1 MPLQFKIMRRSKELC
16 APIYLT
22 PQEVKISALNK
33 LEALEALSL
42 NRQWV
47 DNSAIFL
54 RKDGTFSHEVAKR
67 GGLQT
72 HIQTAYLSVASF
84 ISPPGYQD
92 SPEEERLRNARRQLL
107 VSILAHAWLWGRPK
121 VLDNQGNLVA
131 FEKRPVIAPQDI
143 LDFFDRVRAHEAS
156 YTYEEIQK
164 FLFNAQ
170 EVPLHLDK
178 SKWNITGFF
187 ACLRW
192 DNLHNLR
199 RVGGP
204 WCSCRM
210 EKDCYPPPYYN
221 NSLTKGPY
229 LGLAQR
235 LGHWLLRGNK
245 ERGRAGCQAEMTKAE
260 YLEKDYQ

>member
-1 MPLQFKIMRRSKELC
+1 MRRSKELC

-72 HIQTAYLSVASF
+72 LIQTAYLSVASF

-92 SPEEERLRNARRQLL
+92 SPEEERLRNATKC
-107 VSILAHAWLWGRPK
+107 SSPK

>member
-1 MPLQFKIMRRSKELC
+1 MPLQFKVMRRSKELC

-72 HIQTAYLSVASF
+72 LIQTAYLSKKKD
-84 ISPPGYQD
+84 Y
-92 SPEEERLRNARRQLL
+92 EMLRNARRQLL

>member
-1 MPLQFKIMRRSKELC
+1 MRRSKELC
-16 APIYLT
+16 APIYFT
-22 PQEVKISALNK
+22 PQEVKNSALDK
-33 LEALEALSL
+33 LEALEALRLS
-42 NRQWV
+42 RQWV
-47 DNSAIFL
+47 DNSAIYL
-54 RKDGTFSHEVAKR
+54 QKDGSFSHEVAKR

-72 HIQTAYLSVASF
+72 HLQTAYLSVASF

-92 SPEEERLRNARRQLL
+92 SPEEERLRNARRHLL
-107 VSILAHAWLWGRPK
+107 VSILAYAWLWRRPK
-121 VLDNQGNLVA
+121 VLDHQGNLVA
-131 FEKRPVIAPQDI
+131 FEQR
-143 LDFFDRVRAHEAS
+143 
-156 YTYEEIQK
+156 QK

-221 NSLTKGPY
+221 TSPT
-229 LGLAQR
+229 
-235 LGHWLLRGNK
+235 K
-245 ERGRAGCQAEMTKAE
+245 ERGAE
-260 YLEKDYQ
+260 QVVRQR